1 MPADWINDQLRRQ
14 DRAKWDRDMRASS
27 GSGGCLIVPL
37 AILPFLIGGFVVLV
51 IIVHFAF
58 GKSDFQKQMDA
69 QHLTVVQ
76 PNSLQGRALNT
87 NRAYQQGTAKRASDM
102 TQTMGAAS
110 MVSAVYGSSTKD
122 FIILAASQGG
132 FMKSANRID
141 RLLGVPIGGDVTDV
155 RSVDPGPFGGV
166 AKCGAE
172 SIRDIPVGICAWID
186 DGTAGA
192 IAISRADVEQAAE
205 ILVAARGEIERR
217 I

>member
-27 GSGGCLIVPL
+27 GSGGCLIIPL
-37 AILPFLIGGFVVLV
+37 AVLPFLCGGFVLLVLF
-51 IIVHFAF
+51 VHSAF
-58 GKSDFQKQMDA
+58 GQSDFQKQMDA

-76 PNSLQGRALNT
+76 PKTLQGRALNT
-87 NRAYQQGTAKRASDM
+87 DDAYRESNAKRADDM
-102 TQTMGAAS
+102 TEAMGS
-110 MVSAVYGSSTKD
+110 GSVLGAVYGSSNKD
-122 FIILAASQGG
+122 FIVLAAAQGG

-141 RLLGVPIGGDVTDV
+141 RLLGVPIGGTVTDV

-166 AKCGAE
+166 AKCGTE
-172 SIRDIPVGICAWID
+172 SLRNTSVGICAWID

-192 IAISRADVEQAAE
+192 IAVSGSDGKRAAQLL
-205 ILVAARGEIERR
+205 IAARGEVEHR